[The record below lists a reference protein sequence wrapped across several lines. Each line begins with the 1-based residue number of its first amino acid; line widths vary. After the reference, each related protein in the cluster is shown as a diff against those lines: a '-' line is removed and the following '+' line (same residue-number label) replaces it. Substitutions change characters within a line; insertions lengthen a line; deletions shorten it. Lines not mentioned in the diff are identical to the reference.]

1 MIKNLIAP
9 AVLALMLSSCNNKA
23 SETTDPLTKGQAGQ
37 GADTLAVE
45 TTDPLT
51 EGQAGQGADTLAVST
66 GVVEWTGSK
75 PTGQHNGTFSVSQGQ
90 LFVEN
95 NTISAGE
102 FTIDMNSLKVLD
114 LSDAKE
120 NADLAGHLKSEA
132 FFQTDSFPTA
142 KFVISTVNA
151 LVAPD
156 SRGNTHSIAGNLT
169 LKGAKRG
176 VKFPAKVA
184 LNDGICSAECALSID
199 RTQWGVVYGSK
210 KNIIKNLGDKFI
222 NDIVHLKIKLRAAA
236 N

>member
-1 MIKNLIAP
+1 MIKNLIAA

-23 SETTDPLTKGQAGQ
+23 S
-37 GADTLAVE
+37 E

-95 NTISAGE
+95 NSISAGE

-114 LSDAKE
+114 LSDAKQ
-120 NADLAGHLKSEA
+120 NADLSGHLKSED

-156 SRGNTHSIAGNLT
+156 SLGNTHSIAGNLT
-169 LKGAKRG
+169 LKGATKG

-184 LNDGICSAECALSID
+184 LNDGICNAECALSID

-210 KNIIKNLGDKFI
+210 NIFKNLGDKFI
-222 NDIVHLKIKLRAAA
+222 NDIVDLKIKLRAAA